1 MRVVRRV
8 VLVLLILTGMPTP
21 GWNVLAAQRA
31 PDFTGGGS
39 WLNTGGQALN
49 VTALKGKVLAVEM
62 WTAGCYNCLNVVPW
76 LKTWDDAYRSQGLTI
91 VGVHS
96 PEFANERS
104 AEYVREAV
112 VKLGIRY
119 PVVMDNDFRIWN
131 AYHNVYWPTLYLIDK
146 KGLIRYTHIGEGAYE
161 ETERMIKLLLAE
173 HI

>member
-1 MRVVRRV
+1 MPVVRGTFL
-8 VLVLLILTGMPTP
+8 VLVVAGMITSA
-21 GWNVLAAQRA
+21 GVARAAQKA
-31 PDFTGGGS
+31 PDFVGGGA

-49 VTALKGKVLAVEM
+49 LAALRGKVVAVEM

-76 LKTWDDAYRSQGLTI
+76 LKTWDDKYRAQGLVI

-104 AEYVREAV
+104 AEYVRDSV
-112 VKLGIRY
+112 TKLGIHY

-131 AYHNVYWPTLYLIDK
+131 AYRNVYWPTLYLIDK

-161 ETERMIKLLLAE
+161 ETERMIKQLVAE
-173 HI
+173 PI

>member
-1 MRVVRRV
+1 MRVLRRV
-8 VLVLLILTGMPTP
+8 VLVLLILTGMLTP
-21 GWNVLAAQRA
+21 GRSVLAAQRA

-49 VTALKGKVLAVEM
+49 LAALMGKVVAVEM

-76 LKTWDDAYRSQGLTI
+76 LKTWDEAYRSQGLII

-96 PEFANERS
+96 PEFSNERS
-104 AEYVREAV
+104 AQYVREAV
-112 VKLGIRY
+112 AKLGIRY

-131 AYHNVYWPTLYLIDK
+131 AYRNVYWPTLYLIDK
-146 KGLIRYTHIGEGAYE
+146 TGLIRYTHIGEGAYE
-161 ETERMIKLLLAE
+161 ETERVIKQLLAE